1 VPNAQPPNT
10 DAALLRRNTRSYL
23 NRIESERFYGI
34 VALRYEAGAPITPED
49 WKRSLQ
55 ESDTSPEVQG

>member
-1 VPNAQPPNT
+1 MPNAQPPNT

-34 VALRYEAGAPITPED
+34 VALRYEAGAPMTPED
-49 WKRSLQ
+49 WERLQ
-55 ESDTSPEVQG
+55 ESDKKPEVEV